1 MSSPALRRRLA
12 ASAALVWRLA
22 GGVAPTGVRRL
33 AMAVVLAGAALVAGC
48 GSGSEPA
55 GGERQAVPT
64 RPRPNI
70 VVIMADDLGYGDIS
84 PYGGWIETPALD
96 AMAAEGL
103 RFTDFHSSG
112 AVCSPT
118 RAGLLTGRYQQR
130 AGIPNVIYANPAWN
144 RHHGLQPRETTI
156 AERIQAEGY
165 ATGIAGKWH
174 LGYGLETNPLR
185 HGFDVFHGYVSG
197 NVDYFSHV
205 DGFGNHDW
213 WDGETNREEPG
224 YVTHLINDHAVAFIE
239 ERAGSDRP
247 FFLYVAH
254 EAPHFPYQGPDDA
267 AFRVVGE
274 RIPETR
280 EPAQVRRAYREMVEE
295 MDAGIGAILDTLR
308 RLGLAERTFVF
319 FLSDNGATPAGSNGP
334 LRGFKASLWEGGHR
348 VPALAWWPG
357 AIAAGGT
364 TGATMTSIDLAA
376 TVLDVADVLPP
387 EERPLDGVSLLPHL
401 LGGAAPEERPLFWAY
416 QQARRTVE
424 QAAMR
429 QGPWKLIVNGP
440 DGPEVGLYN
449 LDDDPGETVNLAGD
463 ERERVAAMR
472 EALEDWR
479 LEVEEDATVQP
490 APPFLPGAAAP

>member
-1 MSSPALRRRLA
+1 MSNLA
-12 ASAALVWRLA
+12 R
-22 GGVAPTGVRRL
+22 VRRP
-33 AMAVVLAGAALVAGC
+33 AAVAALAGAALVAAC
-48 GSGSEPA
+48 GPGSEPA
-55 GGERQAVPT
+55 AGDRPMVPA
-64 RPRPNI
+64 RPRPNV

-84 PYGGWIETPALD
+84 AYDGWIETPALD
-96 AMAAEGL
+96 AMAAEGV

-156 AERIQAEGY
+156 AERMRAEGY
-165 ATGIAGKWH
+165 ATGIVGKWH
-174 LGYGLETNPLR
+174 LGYGVETNPLR
-185 HGFDVFHGYVSG
+185 HGFDVFRGYVSG

-239 ERAGSDRP
+239 ERAATDAP

-274 RIPETR
+274 QIPETR

-308 RLGLAERTFVF
+308 RLELAGRTFVF
-319 FLSDNGATPAGSNGP
+319 FLSDNGATRAGSNGP
-334 LRGFKASLWEGGHR
+334 LRGFKTSLWEGGHR
-348 VPALAWWPG
+348 VPGLAWWPG
-357 AIAAGGT
+357 VIAAGT
-364 TGATMTSIDLAA
+364 AGATMTSIDLAA

-387 EERPLDGVSLLPHL
+387 EDRPLDGVSLLPHL
-401 LGGAAPEERPLFWAY
+401 LGGAAPDDRPLFWAY
-416 QQARRTVE
+416 QQARRPVE
-424 QAAMR
+424 QLAVR
-429 QGPWKLIVNGP
+429 EGPWKLIVNGP

-449 LDDDPGETVNLAGD
+449 LDDDLAETTNLAPD
-463 ERERVAAMR
+463 QPDRVAEMR
-472 EALEDWR
+472 AALDDWR
-479 LEVEEDATVQP
+479 DAVEEGATVQP
-490 APPFLPGAAAP
+490 APLFLPGTVGP

>member
-1 MSSPALRRRLA
+1 MRRLA
-12 ASAALVWRLA
+12 PLLRELAAGA
-22 GGVAPTGVRRL
+22 GPAGVRCL
-33 AMAVVLAGAALVAGC
+33 TTSVALVAVAVIAAC
-48 GSGSEPA
+48 ESGTDPA
-55 GGERQAVPT
+55 TGDRPVVAA
-64 RPRPNI
+64 RPRPNV
-70 VVIMADDLGYGDIS
+70 VVIMADDLGYGDLAA
-84 PYGGWIETPALD
+84 YDGWIETPALD
-96 AMAAEGL
+96 AMAAEGV

-118 RAGLLTGRYQQR
+118 RAGLLTGRYPQR

-156 AERIQAEGY
+156 AELLGAEGY
-165 ATGIAGKWH
+165 ATGVVGKWH
-174 LGYGLETNPLR
+174 LGYRVETNPLR
-185 HGFDVFHGYVSG
+185 HGFEVFHGYVSG

-224 YVTHLINDHAVAFIE
+224 YVTHLVNDHAVAFIE
-239 ERAGSDRP
+239 EQAESDRP

-254 EAPHFPYQGPDDA
+254 EAPHFPYQGPNDA

-274 RIPETR
+274 RIPESR

-295 MDAGIGAILDTLR
+295 MDTGIGAILDTLR
-308 RLGLAERTFVF
+308 RLELAGRTFVF

-334 LRGFKASLWEGGHR
+334 LRGFKTSLWEGGHR

-357 AIAAGGT
+357 VIAAART

-401 LGGAAPEERPLFWAY
+401 LGGAAPEDRPLFWAY
-416 QQARRTVE
+416 QQARRPVE
-424 QAAMR
+424 QLAVR
-429 QGPWKLIVNGP
+429 HGPWKLIVNGP
-440 DGPEVGLYN
+440 DGPEVALYN
-449 LDDDPGETVNLAGD
+449 LDDDLREATDLAAD
-463 ERERVAAMR
+463 EPERVAAMGD
-472 EALEDWR
+472 ALETWR
-479 LEVEEDATVQP
+479 LEVEAGATVQP
-490 APPFLPGAAAP
+490 APLFSPGAVGP

>member
-1 MSSPALRRRLA
+1 MSSLALLRRLA
-12 ASAALVWRLA
+12 AGAA
-22 GGVAPTGVRRL
+22 
-33 AMAVVLAGAALVAGC
+33 LAGAVIAAGC
-48 GSGSEPA
+48 GSGPDPA
-55 GGERQAVPT
+55 AGDRPALPA
-64 RPRPNI
+64 RPRPNV
-70 VVIMADDLGYGDIS
+70 VVIMADDLGYGDLS
-84 PYGGWIETPALD
+84 SYDGWIETPTLD
-96 AMAAEGL
+96 VMAAEGV

-130 AGIPNVIYANPAWN
+130 AGIPNVIYADPDWN
-144 RHHGLQPRETTI
+144 RHHGLQQRETTI
-156 AERIQAEGY
+156 AELLGAEGY
-165 ATGIAGKWH
+165 ATGIVGKWH
-174 LGYGLETNPLR
+174 LGYSVETNPLR

-213 WDGETNREEPG
+213 WDGETNREERG

-239 ERAGSDRP
+239 EQAATERP

-280 EPAQVRRAYREMVEE
+280 EPEQVRRAYREMVEE

-308 RLGLAERTFVF
+308 RLELAERTFVF
-319 FLSDNGATPAGSNGP
+319 FLSDNGATPAGSNRP
-334 LRGFKASLWEGGHR
+334 LRGFKTSLWEGGHR

-357 AIAAGGT
+357 VIAPART
-364 TGATMTSIDLAA
+364 TGATMTSIDLAV

-387 EERPLDGVSLLPHL
+387 EDRPLDGVSLLPHL
-401 LGGAAPEERPLFWAY
+401 LGGAAPDDRALYWAY
-416 QQARRTVE
+416 QQARRPVE
-424 QAAMR
+424 QLAMR
-429 QGPWKLIVNGP
+429 EGPWKLIVNGP

-449 LDDDPGETVNLAGD
+449 LDDDPGETTNLAAA
-463 ERERVAAMR
+463 RPERVAAMG
-472 EALEDWR
+472 EALDNWR
-479 LEVEEDATVQP
+479 YAVEEGATVQP
-490 APPFLPGAAAP
+490 APLFSPGAVGP

>member
-1 MSSPALRRRLA
+1 MKSLALQRRLA
-12 ASAALVWRLA
+12 VVAAPAR
-22 GGVAPTGVRRL
+22 VRRL
-33 AMAVVLAGAALVAGC
+33 VAAVGLAGVTAAVGC
-48 GSGSEPA
+48 GSGTEQSSSERPVVPA
-55 GGERQAVPT
+55 

-70 VVIMADDLGYGDIS
+70 VVVMADDLGYGDLS
-84 PYGGWIETPALD
+84 SYGGWIETPALD
-96 AMAAEGL
+96 ALAAEGV

-156 AERIQAEGY
+156 AERMRAEGY
-165 ATGIAGKWH
+165 ATGIVGKWH
-174 LGYGLETNPLR
+174 LGYGVETNPLR
-185 HGFDVFHGYVSG
+185 HGFDVFQGYVSG

-224 YVTHLINDHAVAFIE
+224 YVTHLISDHAVAFIE
-239 ERAGSDRP
+239 EQAAADGP

-254 EAPHFPYQGPDDA
+254 EAPHFPYQGPADA

-274 RIPETR
+274 QIPETR

-295 MDAGIGAILDTLR
+295 MDTGIGAIIDTLR
-308 RLGLAERTFVF
+308 RLELAERTFVF

-334 LRGFKASLWEGGHR
+334 LRGFKTSLWEGGHR

-357 AIAAGGT
+357 VIGAGTSGAI
-364 TGATMTSIDLAA
+364 MTSIDLAA

-387 EERPLDGVSLLPHL
+387 EEQPLDGVSLLPHL
-401 LGGAAPEERPLFWAY
+401 LGGAAPADRPLFWAY
-416 QQARRTVE
+416 QQARRPVE
-424 QAAMR
+424 QLAMR
-429 QGPWKLIVNGP
+429 QGPWKLTVNGP

-449 LDDDPGETVNLAGD
+449 LDDDLGETSDLAAA
-463 ERERVAAMR
+463 EPERVAAMR
-472 EALEDWR
+472 EALDDWR
-479 LEVEEDATVQP
+479 LEVEEGATVQP
-490 APPFLPGAAAP
+490 APLFAPGAAGP